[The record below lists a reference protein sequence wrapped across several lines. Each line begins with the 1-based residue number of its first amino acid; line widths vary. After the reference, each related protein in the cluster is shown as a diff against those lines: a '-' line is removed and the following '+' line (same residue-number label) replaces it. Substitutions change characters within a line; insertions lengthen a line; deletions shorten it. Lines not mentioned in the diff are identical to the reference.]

1 MTFRKRA
8 SRFFGLLLRLAYL
21 FVCTLCVGILVWVIR
36 RQHSAE
42 VGDADQV
49 YMLLFPVTAPIGW
62 LGAAIF
68 ELAFHSIDIAI
79 GQHALGRYPVLG
91 AAQALLEAL
100 FVSGLGYWQ
109 WFWLLPRLWLRLKW
123 GRDWKYHIRGV
134 EDDEGMVSDEDNENA
149 AD

>member
-1 MTFRKRA
+1 MPAIATSFRERA

-68 ELAFHSIDIAI
+68 ELAFHPIDIAI

-91 AAQALLEAL
+91 AAQATGAWSLNGL
-100 FVSGLGYWQ
+100 F
-109 WFWLLPRLWLRLKW
+109 LRQLDI
-123 GRDWKYHIRGV
+123 GNG
-134 EDDEGMVSDEDNENA
+134 S
-149 AD
+149 